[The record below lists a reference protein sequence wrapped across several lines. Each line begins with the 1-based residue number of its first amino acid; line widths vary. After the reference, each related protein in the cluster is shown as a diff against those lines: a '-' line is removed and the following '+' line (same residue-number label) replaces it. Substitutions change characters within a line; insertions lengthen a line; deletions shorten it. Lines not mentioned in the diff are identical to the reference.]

1 MNSKR
6 RAAYLLLVF
15 GSILLLVAAWN
26 LPDKPA
32 SQIEGLGVLSGSNG
46 R

>member
-1 MNSKR
+1 MDSKAKHKR
-6 RAAYLLLVF
+6 RAAFMLLVF

-26 LPDKPA
+26 LPDDA
-32 SQIEGLGVLSGSNG
+32 